1 MKIIRGKTSK
11 ATKVVIYGPE
21 GIGKSTLA
29 SQFPEPLFIDTEG
42 STARMDVARLERPAT
57 WAELERQIKAVKA
70 EPDCCKTLVIDT
82 ADWAERL
89 CIAEVCSEKR
99 VGGIEDI
106 GYGKGYTYAKEKF
119 SRALTLLSD
128 LAASGINVVVTAHAM
143 MRKFE
148 QPDEMGAYDR
158 WELKLSK
165 QCAPMLKEWADMV
178 LFCNYKT
185 TVVKT
190 ETGARKAKGGQRIM
204 YTTHNACWD
213 AKNRDGLPDE
223 LPMEYASIKKAIEFE
238 PEETQTTESNPSGVD
253 PAIDPELRALMIRDE
268 ISEADLNNIATMK
281 GWITDGF
288 KPVSEYPAKV
298 IKAFIKGWD
307 KIPDMVAEINDSE
320 YVPFN

>member
-99 VGGIEDI
+99 VNGIEDI

-119 SRALTLLSD
+119 SKVLTLLSD
-128 LAASGINVVVTAHAM
+128 LAAGGINVVVTAHAM

-158 WELKLSK
+158 WELKLTK

-238 PEETQTTESNPSGVD
+238 PEEIQTTESNPSGVD
-253 PAIDPELRALMIRDE
+253 PAIDPELRALMIRDK
-268 ISEADLNNIATMK
+268 ISEADLNNIAVMK
-281 GWITDGF
+281 GWVSDGF
-288 KPVSEYPAKV
+288 KTVSEYPAKV

-307 KIPDMVAEINDSE
+307 KIPGMVAEINDNE
-320 YVPFN
+320 YIPFN

>member
-99 VGGIEDI
+99 VNGIEDI

-119 SRALTLLSD
+119 SRVLTLLSD
-128 LAASGINVVVTAHAM
+128 LAAGGINVVVTAHAM

-158 WELKLSK
+158 WELKLTK

-238 PEETQTTESNPSGVD
+238 PEEIQTTESNPSGVD
-253 PAIDPELRALMIRDE
+253 PAIDPELRALMIRDK
-268 ISEADLNNIATMK
+268 ISEADLNNIAVMK
-281 GWITDGF
+281 GWVSDGF
-288 KPVSEYPAKV
+288 KTVSEYPAKV

-307 KIPDMVAEINDSE
+307 KIPGMVAEINDNE
-320 YVPFN
+320 YIPFN

>member
-238 PEETQTTESNPSGVD
+238 PEETQTTESNPSD
-253 PAIDPELRALMIRDE
+253 H
-268 ISEADLNNIATMK
+268 
-281 GWITDGF
+281 
-288 KPVSEYPAKV
+288 
-298 IKAFIKGWD
+298 
-307 KIPDMVAEINDSE
+307 
-320 YVPFN
+320 

>member
-1 MKIIRGKTSK
+1 MKIIRGKTST

-29 SQFPEPLFIDTEG
+29 SRFPDPLFIDTEG
-42 STARMDVARLERPAT
+42 STARMDVARLDRPTT

-89 CIAEVCSEKR
+89 CISEVCTDKKVS
-99 VGGIEDI
+99 GIEDI

-119 SRALTLLSD
+119 SKALTLLSE
-128 LAASGINVVVTAHAM
+128 LTAAGTNVVITAHAQ

-165 QCAPMLKEWADMV
+165 QCAPILKEWADMV

-185 TVVKT
+185 EVIKT
-190 ETGARKAKGGQRIM
+190 ETGTRKAKGAKRVM

-223 LPMEYASIKKAIEFE
+223 LPMDYESIRGAIEFAPTE
-238 PEETQTTESNPSGVD
+238 AQETEIKYSG
-253 PAIDPELRALMIRDE
+253 IDPELRSLMIRDSITE
-268 ISEADLNNIATMK
+268 EDLVNIAVSK
-281 GWITDGF
+281 GWIKDGLA
-288 KPVSEYPAKV
+288 PVSSYPAKIV
-298 IKAFIKGWD
+298 KAFVKGWD
-307 KIPDMVAEINDSE
+307 KIPAMVKELNKNVA
-320 YVPFN
+320 VPFIN

>member
-29 SQFPEPLFIDTEG
+29 SQFPKPLFIDTEG
-42 STARMDVARLERPAT
+42 STARMDVARLERPTT

-70 EPDCCKTLVIDT
+70 EPDCCKTLIIDT

-89 CIAEVCSEKR
+89 CIAEVCTEKR
-99 VGGIEDI
+99 VSGIEDI

-119 SRALTLLSD
+119 SKALTLLSD
-128 LAASGINVVVTAHAM
+128 LAAGGINVVVTAHAQ

-165 QCAPMLKEWADMV
+165 QCAPILKEWADMV

-190 ETGARKAKGGQRIM
+190 ETGARKAKGGQRII

-223 LPMEYASIKKAIEFE
+223 LPMEYASIKAAIEFE

-253 PAIDPELRALMIRDE
+253 TAIDPELRALMIRDQV
-268 ISEADLNNIATMK
+268 SEADLNNIAVMK
-281 GWITDGF
+281 GWITDGMT
-288 KPVSEYPAKV
+288 PVSAYPAKI

-307 KIPDMVAEINDSE
+307 KIPAMAADINDNE

>member
-99 VGGIEDI
+99 VNGIEDI

-119 SRALTLLSD
+119 SKALTLLSD
-128 LAASGINVVVTAHAM
+128 LAAGGINVVVTAHAM

-158 WELKLSK
+158 WELKLTK
-165 QCAPMLKEWADMV
+165 QCAPILKEWADMV

-190 ETGARKAKGGQRIM
+190 ETGARKAKGAQRIM

-253 PAIDPELRALMIRDE
+253 PAIDPELRALMIRDK
-268 ISEADLNNIATMK
+268 ISEADLNNIAVMK
-281 GWITDGF
+281 GWISDGF
-288 KPVSEYPAKV
+288 KPVSEYPVKV

-307 KIPDMVAEINDSE
+307 KIPDMVAEINDNE

>member
-29 SQFPEPLFIDTEG
+29 SKFPEPLFIDTEG
-42 STARMDVARLERPAT
+42 STARMDVARLERPTT
-57 WAELERQIKAVKA
+57 WSELERQIKAVKA

-89 CIAEVCSEKR
+89 CIAEVCTEKR
-99 VGGIEDI
+99 VTGIEDI

-119 SRALTLLSD
+119 SKVLTLLSE
-128 LAASGINVVVTAHAM
+128 LTAAGINVVITAHAQ

-165 QCAPMLKEWADMV
+165 QCAPILKEWADMV

-190 ETGARKAKGGQRIM
+190 ETGARKAKGAQRIM

-223 LPMEYASIKKAIEFE
+223 LPMDYESIRSAIEFT
-238 PEETQTTESNPSGVD
+238 PVETQTTDSNPSGVD
-253 PAIDPELRALMIRDE
+253 PEIDPELRALMIRDG
-268 ISEADLNNIATMK
+268 ISEFDLINIAVTK
-281 GWITDGF
+281 GWISNGLA
-288 KPVSEYPAKV
+288 PVSSYPEKI
-298 IKAFIKGWD
+298 IKAFLKGWD
-307 KIPDMVAEINDSE
+307 KIPAMLKEISDSE
-320 YVPFN
+320 AVPFN